1 MQEGLVSAL
10 RQASI
15 SPVTAVLR
23 VDVPGNVGYLFFL
36 KGEVVHASTLE
47 LEGEP
52 AFTDILGWT
61 DASLA
66 WCERRWPSQRTI
78 QRSWTELQTL
88 IEADALTTGNR
99 DAAPASA
106 QAPETAESPPVQLH
120 LPTALGL
127 ERALANTEFKNA
139 LRLSNAGHVKDSRGS
154 SAHLKSI
161 LRSSLTL
168 GASFGE
174 CLGLGPLIAAE
185 ASWPVLH
192 RVIGCSTEDAIVAE
206 SPGGD
211 GLQLARAFL
220 KL

>member
-1 MQEGLVSAL
+1 MQEGLVSVL

-52 AFTDILGWT
+52 AFTDILAWT
-61 DASLA
+61 DANLA

-78 QRSWTELQTL
+78 QRSWTDLQKL
-88 IEADALTTGNR
+88 IEQDAFATGSP

-106 QAPETAESPPVQLH
+106 EAPETAESPPVQVH

-127 ERALANTEFKNA
+127 QRALANTEFKNA

-185 ASWPVLH
+185 ASWPLLH
-192 RVIGCSTEDAIVAE
+192 RVIGCSTEEAIAAE

>member
-15 SPVTAVLR
+15 SAVTAVLR
-23 VDVPGNVGYLFFL
+23 VEVSGDVGYLFFL
-36 KGEVVHASTLE
+36 QGEVVHASTLE

-52 AFTDILGWT
+52 ACSDILSWNDT
-61 DASLA
+61 RLT
-66 WCERRWPSQRTI
+66 WCERRWPAQRSV
-78 QRSWTELQTL
+78 QRSWTELQKL
-88 IEADALTTGNR
+88 IRPDAFATSSAAASSEQASTT
-99 DAAPASA
+99 S
-106 QAPETAESPPVQLH
+106 EPPHVPLH

-127 ERALANTEFKNA
+127 QRALANPEFKNA
-139 LRLSNAGHVKDSRGS
+139 LRLSNAGHVEDSRGS

-185 ASWPVLH
+185 ASWPLLH
-192 RVIGCSTEDAIVAE
+192 RVIGCSTEEAIVAE